1 MTASTLILKHPKGW
15 FAAGAEVQ
23 KTITLLSD
31 GAFKLFIYLCL
42 HARRESGVLQTSQTD
57 LAHGLNKTTS
67 TIRRSL
73 AEMEAAGVLSY
84 TRFTHHPR
92 GQGVIR
98 IAEDFWPYQAPAL
111 PVESADSSED
121 IYVAEVRRL
130 LQARAC
136 VQSSFSVAE
145 EILARQWQNRG
156 VSLERIE
163 QAILLGCV
171 RKYVSWRNHSST
183 VPIAS
188 LHYFDPLL
196 EELDQQEIP
205 PDYWEYL
212 HTRLLRMEVLWEK
225 ARSKKGE
232 DVSEIDSVLR
242 AKAGVPMS
250 L

>member
-1 MTASTLILKHPKGW
+1 MSPSTLILKHPKGW

-42 HARRESGVLQTSQTD
+42 HARRESGVLKASQTD
-57 LAHGLNKTTS
+57 LAHGLHKTPA

-84 TRFTHHPR
+84 TRFTHHPH

-98 IAEDFWPYQAPAL
+98 IAEDFWPYQTPVL
-111 PVESADSSED
+111 PVESAGSNED

-145 EILARQWQNRG
+145 EILARHWQTRG

-183 VPIAS
+183 APITS

-196 EELDQQEIP
+196 EEIDQQEIP

-212 HTRLLRMEVLWEK
+212 RTRLQRMEALW
-225 ARSKKGE
+225 KKTRGKRVE
-232 DVSEIDSVLR
+232 EVSEIEPVFPTQ
-242 AKAGVPMS
+242 AEVS
-250 L
+250 LSL